1 MHENGKSS
9 FLPNLLCLTIQ
20 KKSWW
25 PLLSFRFFGISKT
38 LCHILIFRQI
48 FWSHSTEKL
57 REEPSNFSES
67 FKFEVSKKFMR
78 KNRIPRLSVENFL
91 SQSAGN
97 FRWGTLRYIRKV
109 RLSKNF
115 MTNRLK
121 TLFSVEFFS
130 RIPPLN
136 FVGEPLCVS
145 ESLGHRK
152 LFCSVG
158 AAHFS
163 VGFSGQPIL
172 KNLVGNP
179 FSRTQYF
186 GYRNFLCKRTENQ
199 VFLPNILCLTIPKK
213 FVVTTSN
220 FHIIGISKTF
230 CHIMIFRQ
238 TFWSHSTEKLR
249 QEPYDVS

>member
-1 MHENGKSS
+1 MSGVEKFYAKERNI
-9 FLPNLLCLTIQ
+9 TI
-20 KKSWW
+20 
-25 PLLSFRFFGISKT
+25 FRRKFFVSAPKNFVGEHFGIS
-38 LCHILIFRQI
+38 
-48 FWSHSTEKL
+48 
-57 REEPSNFSES
+57 
-67 FKFEVSKKFMR
+67 
-78 KNRIPRLSVENFL
+78 ENF
-91 SQSAGN
+91 GH
-97 FRWGTLRYIRKV
+97 RKIF
-109 RLSKNF
+109 LTK
-115 MTNRLK
+115 RLK

-179 FSRTQYF
+179 FNLTQYF
-186 GYRNFLCKRTENQ
+186 GYRIFLCKRTENQ

-220 FHIIGISKTF
+220 FQIIWDLENFLSYHDFPSIFLVSQYRKTSSGT
-230 CHIMIFRQ
+230 I
-238 TFWSHSTEKLR
+238 
-249 QEPYDVS
+249 